1 MKMWIDVEDAS
12 GTRYGDGPIRTATE
26 WTSTRRL
33 DRAGE
38 FSFTMPASDPRL
50 VCSDG
55 TNLLQHKRVVRCWA
69 ADEHGIREKGAGI
82 IDTIEWTVDA
92 GGATMLTVSGSDLL
106 RELANRTVGDLELF
120 EAVAYAT
127 NHPSD
132 PMTLRRID
140 TYNDSTLNTNTI
152 LTPGSPITLGASEP
166 LSFLFIQHSRP
177 FSKINVTLSTLNT
190 VNSDTLQIQY
200 YNAQDAANPAW
211 EAVPGL
217 VNNTELVV
225 PATDVDPEFHY
236 PFGVTGTNTIEFSA
250 PTGWSSFSGK
260 YSIRIFDQGNQLG
273 AFNITAI
280 SVTIVEPVTDG
291 LQRIMA
297 MAPEGWTLDP
307 AGKYATW
314 DISEDVAKPV
324 YMQFAGESVL
334 GALVLLAEQTGEHFT
349 LSAAARRVWWIGEAQ
364 ESSGIRAVQS
374 TDGTL
379 GAFAPDA
386 ASQAIMLIT
395 DLSKASDSYELYT
408 RAYAYGAGVGSGR
421 LTMEKT
427 TRSTSGYTLDPIAG
441 AYLESD
447 AATAIYGR
455 IDKREDY
462 PDIAPVDTSVAQ
474 IVNAANTLYDRVL
487 ANLRRKCQLQYAYT
501 LEVVPSKYEV
511 WPGQT
516 IRVDYHEWVENFHAV
531 NVDTTLWALE
541 VTQTIDDSGAQTVA
555 FTVATVDYWS
565 LNDYR
570 AVAKLMGKVETD
582 RSVDLPATG
591 YTSIQAGVPVNIGV
605 KNGQVVSV
613 GRVKPAPDGWYAAA
627 DLVNFKL
634 ESGVITGV
642 VGPSII
648 IGGP

>member
-1 MKMWIDVEDAS
+1 MKMWIDVENAS

-92 GGATMLTVSGSDLL
+92 NGATMLTVAGSDLL

-120 EAVAYAT
+120 EAV
-127 NHPSD
+127 
-132 PMTLRRID
+132 
-140 TYNDSTLNTNTI
+140 TYTPRLEYQPVYSVITIPGNVNLNTDNI
-152 LTPGSPITLGASEP
+152 V
-166 LSFLFIQHSRP
+166 FIRYARP
-177 FSKINVTLSTLNT
+177 FSKINFNLTTFNATETS
-190 VNSDTLQIQY
+190 TLQIQY
-200 YNAQDAANPAW
+200 YNAQDADMPTW
-211 EAVPGL
+211 EAVGGV
-217 VNNTELVV
+217 VNTTNVGTGE
-225 PATDVDPEFHY
+225 HII
-236 PFGVTGTNTIEFSA
+236 PFGQDGSIEFDP
-250 PTGWSSFSGK
+250 PTGWTLDDG
-260 YSIRIFDQGNQLG
+260 YYTIRIFDQETEIDQ
-273 AFNITAI
+273 FYVQSCT
-280 SVTIVEPVTDG
+280 VTIVEPVTDG

-297 MAPEGWTLDP
+297 LAPEGWTLDP
-307 AGKYATW
+307 AGMYATW
-314 DISEDVAKPV
+314 DISEDEAKSV

-334 GALVLLAEQTGEHFT
+334 SALVLLAEQTGEHFT

-374 TDGTL
+374 TDATL
-379 GAFAPDA
+379 GGAFAPDA
-386 ASQAIMLIT
+386 TSQAIMLIT

-427 TRSTSGYTLDPIAG
+427 TRSTSGYTLGALG
-441 AYLESD
+441 AYLEAD
-447 AATAIYGR
+447 AAIATYGR

-462 PDIAPVDTSVAQ
+462 PDIAPVDTSAAQ

-487 ANLRRKCQLQYAYT
+487 ANLRRKCQLQYAYS

-516 IRVDYHEWVENFHAV
+516 IRVDYHEWVEAYHAV
-531 NVDTTLWALE
+531 NISDLLLWVLE
-541 VTQTIDDSGAQTVA
+541 TTQTIDDSGAQTVA

-570 AVAKLMGKVETD
+570 AVARLMGKVETD
-582 RSVDLPATG
+582 RSVDVPATG
-591 YTSIQAGVPVNIGV
+591 YTSIAAGNPVTLDV
-605 KNGQVVSV
+605 QNGQVLSV
-613 GRVKPAPDGWYAAA
+613 GRVVPIVDGLYPSNDDTHTLRW
-627 DLVNFKL
+627 LRIK
-634 ESGVITGV
+634 SGIITE
-642 VGPSII
+642 VGIEE
-648 IGGP
+648 IGP